1 MRGKVER
8 FVRAGDEEFRIGVG
22 RVQGLRRVEE
32 STGDCSGVEREVSVR
47 E

>member
-1 MRGKVER
+1 MRGEVRRRE
-8 FVRAGDEEFRIGVG
+8 RAGDEEFRIGVG
-22 RVQGLRRVEE
+22 RVQDLRGVEE